1 MVSKRLK
8 RIRKRLREKNKKV
21 VPPPGKASGYPQIV
35 TTPTNDMMSA
45 LVDRSVYNT
54 NYVSDRKPSRK
65 KLRNMRSKMANEAEN
80 PNGGANA
87 SAAMMSRL
95 GHLMSNGT
103 QNDMLTQRIQ
113 AVQNTMD
120 NKTLEITYKNQL
132 AALEERERNMVNEEK
147 HEALRKKYEDK
158 IKKLEEEV
166 RYRPQL
172 EESRLKIQE
181 LELQLKHQED
191 AFQKEKQRRDFEQ
204 GMENIKKQME
214 YNMREAEHQ
223 NQIYAKNEELNSMKA
238 KVDELKDANRR
249 AEFDYQLEQQKNA
262 MNNDLLREAFAA
274 QKNEITQAFSPIIEH
289 LKHTNEQN
297 QRDNELRQ
305 LVINQTHQIQELQH
319 KIEYNAMKGAN
330 ADVIDGLQD
339 QVDEQQHN
347 MALTALNRQ
356 YKKAV
361 NRLDNE
367 KAKLAIEEKT
377 AEAMADIEDF
387 CNPETARAEVDLNQ
401 AKHTKKLSVDLINT
415 QRELNKELAVAKSH
429 FDTLGMTEGLR
440 DAVGLSGGEDITKSL
455 TSDQCNG
462 YILREKVKREE
473 NLRTLQGHNATLDS
487 MIETYDKIN
496 TMAQSAQYKADQL
509 STTTLKPFLEETFG
523 EAYRDKIRKDKRN
536 EIYQKLLNER
546 QDDIS
551 ASVQAH
557 GTDAYNEKYQEL
569 ARINYWMQPHESTM
583 IDTFGNQ
590 LDEARAIAE
599 AKKRTELEDELRTQ
613 AYAAADKE
621 VDAMPVPLLPEF
633 LPQVRAYVNQQYKIS
648 KMNFEELEALVD
660 KDAEIRRNNTDT
672 AEFTRV
678 LQQRL
683 INGGF

>member
-132 AALEERERNMVNEEK
+132 AALQAQERNMVNEEK
-147 HEALRKKYEDK
+147 QEAMRKKYEDK

-181 LELQLKHQED
+181 LELQLRHQEKS
-191 AFQKEKQRRDFEQ
+191 FQEEKQRRDFEQ
-204 GMENIKKQME
+204 GMVNIQQQME
-214 YNMREAEHQ
+214 YNKREAEHQ
-223 NQIYAKNEELNSMKA
+223 KQIYAANEKLKSKRAE
-238 KVDELKDANRR
+238 VDQLKDANRR
-249 AEFDYQLEQQKNA
+249 IETAYQLEQQTKA

-297 QRDNELRQ
+297 QRDEELRQ
-305 LVINQTHQIQELQH
+305 LINNQSHQIQALQR
-319 KIEYNAMKGAN
+319 KIEYNTMKGAN

-523 EAYRDKIRKDKRN
+523 REYRDKIRKDKRN

-546 QDDIS
+546 QDEIS

-583 IDTFGNQ
+583 IDTFGKQ
-590 LDEARAIAE
+590 LEEARTIAE
-599 AKKRTELEDELRTQ
+599 ATKRAEIEDELRTQ
-613 AYAAADKE
+613 AYAMVDKE

-683 INGGF
+683 LNSGF